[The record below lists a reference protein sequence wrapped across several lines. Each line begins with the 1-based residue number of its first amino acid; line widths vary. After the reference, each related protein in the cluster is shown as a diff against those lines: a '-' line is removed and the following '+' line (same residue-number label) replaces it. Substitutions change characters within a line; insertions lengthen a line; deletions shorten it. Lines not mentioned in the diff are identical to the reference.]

1 MMQMNKIMRIAEQ
14 PVRPIMQMNK
24 PLSRHIASPQGDR
37 KGPLEPNWVRLLIVR
52 EAVALGE
59 GDLVRDPSPLPCQPR
74 CKSGG
79 EREMNKQIRLAE
91 QPARPIHRR
100 WPRYIGPHGW
110 PEYFVKGHY
119 RAQNDGRTN

>member
-1 MMQMNKIMRIAEQ
+1 MQMNKIMRIAEQ

-100 WPRYIGPHGW
+100 WPR
-110 PEYFVKGHY
+110 
-119 RAQNDGRTN
+119 